1 MEKKE
6 KTLHDHFAVIEKMLL
21 TGFAVMLLPI
31 FFESKLWTWV
41 LMFLGF
47 GIMAAA
53 CIYRNIYFKCPHCDS
68 KLNVRGVPTY
78 CPDCGEKLI

>member
-21 TGFAVMLLPI
+21 IGFAVMLLPV
-31 FFESKLWTWV
+31 FFDSDLWTWIF
-41 LMFLGF
+41 MSLGF
-47 GIMAAA
+47 GIMVAA
-53 CIYRNIYFKCPHCDS
+53 CIYRNKYFKCPHCDS
-68 KLNVRGVPTY
+68 KLNVRGVPNF

>member
-1 MEKKE
+1 METKE

-31 FFESKLWTWV
+31 FFESDLWTGI

-47 GIMAAA
+47 GIMVCA
-53 CIYRNIYFKCPHCDS
+53 CIYRNKYFRCPHCGS
-68 KLNVRGVPTY
+68 RLNVRGVPAY
-78 CPDCGEKLI
+78 CPDCGEKLT